1 MRNLIDKRNQLNK
14 YSQRLRTLKFDTTVF
29 NREKGFSKE
38 KITELINEQN
48 EMYHKFIFYREYIK
62 ELSKERKR

>member
-1 MRNLIDKRNQLNK
+1 MRDLIDKRNELNR

-29 NREKGFSKE
+29 NPRNRNNE
-38 KITELINEQN
+38 KITQLIKEQDN
-48 EMYHKFIFYREYIK
+48 IYKQFIFYREYLK

>member
-1 MRNLIDKRNQLNK
+1 MRDLIDKRNQLNN

-29 NREKGFSKE
+29 NPRDRKNE
-38 KITELINEQN
+38 KITNIIKEQDKI
-48 EMYHKFIFYREYIK
+48 YKQFIFYKEYLK